1 MTFSNLSREP
11 DSPTDMRALLVTHG
25 RLGEELLAS
34 AAFIYAAKAPIEALS
49 NRGLDAAGL
58 QQRIRAWL
66 DLDDGPVLL
75 FVDVGGGS
83 CGTAAQLACAGRSQT
98 WVLGGVNLAMVLTY
112 LGSHGQMDPP
122 ELVSKILD
130 RALNAVRLLDDGG

>member
-1 MTFSNLSREP
+1 
-11 DSPTDMRALLVTHG
+11 MRALLVTHG

-34 AAFIYAAKAPIEALS
+34 AACIYDAEAPIEAIS
-49 NRGLDAAGL
+49 NRDLDAAGL
-58 QQRIRAWL
+58 AQRIREWL
-66 DLDDGPVLL
+66 DRDDGPVLV

-83 CGTAAQLACAGRSQT
+83 CGNAAQLACAGRSQS

-112 LGSHGQMDPP
+112 LGSHGQLEPP

>member
-1 MTFSNLSREP
+1 
-11 DSPTDMRALLVTHG
+11 MRALLVTHG

-34 AAFIYAAKAPIEALS
+34 AACIYDVEAPIEYLS
-49 NRGLDAAGL
+49 NRDLDAAEL
-58 QQRIRAWL
+58 QRRIRAWL
-66 DLDDGPVLL
+66 DREDGPVLV

-83 CGTAAQLACAGRSQT
+83 CGTAAQIACAGRDQS

-112 LGSHGQMDPP
+112 LGSHGQLDPP

-130 RALNAVRLLDDGG
+130 RALNAVRLLDGGG